1 MQLATVVDA
10 QRKGVT
16 VLHESYP
23 ELGQKDRIIEAV
35 GSAGHIPRAGEES
48 VSRYYK
54 YLAEHLRFPFV
65 AHFPKPMNSEEE
77 DEFRCNV
84 LNLLAPAKHLG
95 DGLDGVFCNIH
106 KGIYEI
112 SLPLIHLYLPEDCSS
127 FQLIDDY
134 SYWFWNWQ

>member
-1 MQLATVVDA
+1 
-10 QRKGVT
+10 VT
-16 VLHESYP
+16 GY
-23 ELGQKDRIIEAV
+23 
-35 GSAGHIPRAGEES
+35 IPRAGEES

-106 KGIYEI
+106 K
-112 SLPLIHLYLPEDCSS
+112 
-127 FQLIDDY
+127 Q
-134 SYWFWNWQ
+134 